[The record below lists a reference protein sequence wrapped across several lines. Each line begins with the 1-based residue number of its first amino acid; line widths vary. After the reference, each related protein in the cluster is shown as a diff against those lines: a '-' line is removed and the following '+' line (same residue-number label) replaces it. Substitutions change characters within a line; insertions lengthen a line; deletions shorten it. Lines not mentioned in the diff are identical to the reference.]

1 MLGEMSSIRICLR
14 VALSVLLLNIFSAC
28 SAGRLDAVKLRVGD
42 ARFTA
47 WVAKT
52 PEQRA
57 HGLMYRTELGAT
69 EGMLFIFEDDQ
80 IRSFWMK
87 NTSLPLSIAFLSVDG
102 EILQIEALAPFS
114 EIPVESSD
122 AVRYALEVNYG
133 AFAESGAQVGDLIGF
148 PENWP

>member
-1 MLGEMSSIRICLR
+1 MSSIRICLR

-28 SAGRLDAVKLRVGD
+28 TVGRLDTVKLRVGD
-42 ARFTA
+42 NRFTA

-69 EGMLFIFEDDQ
+69 EGMLLVYEDDQ

-87 NTSLPLSIAFLSVDG
+87 NTPLPLSTAFLSADG
-102 EILQIEALAPFS
+102 EILQIEALTPFS
-114 EIPVESSD
+114 EVPVYSND
-122 AVRYALEVNYG
+122 AIRYALDVNYG
-133 AFAESGAQVGDLIGF
+133 AFAESGAKVGDLIGF
-148 PENWP
+148 PKNWP